1 MKPRFLTLVALLC
14 LGAMAMLLPACGGDG
29 DSETATAAEGDKETA
44 SAECEP
50 TAEVETLEEGKL
62 KVVGFE
68 LPPYTSFGGGTPS
81 GTDVDIIERIA
92 DELCLDLEITEAA
105 SAAVIPAV
113 ETGRADI
120 AIGDW
125 NRTKEREEI
134 INQTDPMYLDLVGFA
149 SKEGISNPEELADKN
164 VASVAGAY
172 WNDELAEVSGDLK
185 LYQSWGQLYDDLL
198 SGRVDVGV
206 TSYAQANYTLEDQ
219 GGDLQVKVAEANDA
233 FGASTQPGQA
243 DLPHRLGNE
252 TMKKA
257 LNELIAELKS
267 DGFVAEVLEKY
278 GLDPSAAETGPPTF
292 K

>member
-1 MKPRFLTLVALLC
+1 MKPRLVTLVALLC
-14 LGAMAMLLPACGGDG
+14 VGALALLLSACGGSD
-29 DSETATAAEGDKETA
+29 DSGAATAADGGNETA
-44 SAECEP
+44 SADCEP
-50 TAEVETLEEGKL
+50 KAEVETLEEGKL

-68 LPPYTSFGGGTPS
+68 LPPYTSFGEGTPS

-92 DELCLDLEITEAA
+92 EELCLDLEITEAA

-134 INQTDPMYLDLVGFA
+134 INQTDPIYLDLVGFA
-149 SKEGISNPEELADKN
+149 SKDGIANPEELADKK

-185 LYQSWGQLYDDLL
+185 LYQSWGALYDDLL

-206 TSYAQANYTLEDQ
+206 TSYAQANHTLEEQ
-219 GGDLQVKVAEANDA
+219 GGDLEVKVAEANDA
-233 FGASTQPGQA
+233 FAASTEPGQA

-257 LNELIAELKS
+257 LNELIAEMKA
-267 DGFVAEVLEKY
+267 DGTIAEVLEKY

>member
-14 LGAMAMLLPACGGDG
+14 LAALALLLPACGSDD
-29 DSETATAAEGDKETA
+29 DSEAATAAEGGTETA

-50 TAEVETLEEGKL
+50 VAEVDTLEEGKL

-68 LPPYTSFGGGTPS
+68 LPPYTSFEGGTPS

-92 DELCLDLEITEAA
+92 DELCLELDITEAA

-113 ETGRADI
+113 ETGRADV

-149 SKEGISNPEELADKN
+149 SKDGIANPEELADKN

-172 WNDELAEVSGDLK
+172 WNDELADVSGNLK

-198 SGRVDVGV
+198 AGRVDVGV

-233 FGASTQPGQA
+233 FGASTEPGQA

-252 TMKKA
+252 TMKEA
-257 LNELIAELKS
+257 LNELINELKAE
-267 DGFVAEVLEKY
+267 GFVAEVLEKY

>member
-1 MKPRFLTLVALLC
+1 MKPKFRPLVSLLCVGVLALL
-14 LGAMAMLLPACGGDG
+14 LSACGGDD
-29 DSETATAAEGDKETA
+29 DSATATATEGGKETA

-68 LPPYTSFGGGTPS
+68 LPPYTSFEGGTPS

-92 DELCLDLEITEAA
+92 DELCLELEVTEAA

-113 ETGRADI
+113 QTGRADI

-125 NRTKEREEI
+125 NRTKEREDI
-134 INQTDPMYLDLVGFA
+134 INQTDPIYLDLVGFA
-149 SKEGISNPEELADKN
+149 SKDGISNPEELADKN

-172 WNDELAEVSGDLK
+172 WNEELEEVSGDFK

-198 SGRVDVGV
+198 AGRVDVGV

-243 DLPHRLGNE
+243 DLPNRLGNE
-252 TMKKA
+252 TMNDA
-257 LNELIAELKS
+257 LNESIAKLKS
-267 DGFVAEVLEKY
+267 EGFIAEVLEKY
-278 GLDPSAAETGPPTF
+278 GLDPSAADTGPPTF